1 MGSNPAWYKHSL
13 RIESKEWVNDWAHFD
28 GFYQSLPTWHTEQS
42 DWNVSISKIKKLFI
56 SIKWMSL
63 LA

>member
-56 SIKWMSL
+56 L
-63 LA
+63 